1 MNIKVFSY
9 QKVGKS
15 SKTVSE
21 ALVKFFNDQDKGYLS
36 NNVLD
41 FIRSKNVIYRRT
53 DDDNHNALGIINILM
68 RTLKNFFGEKR
79 FVDEV
84 VGVEFIYISLSF
96 NWLLKLNLKPHDFK
110 PVEKVKLFFWKN
122 PFSKNL
128 KNVSKIIHIID
139 SKSWK
144 QFW

>member
-21 ALVKFFNDQDKGYLS
+21 ALEKFFNDQDKGYLS

-53 DDDNHNALGIINILM
+53 DDDNHKALGIINILM

-84 VGVEFIYISLSF
+84 VEVEFIYISLSF
-96 NWLLKLNLKPHDFK
+96 N
-110 PVEKVKLFFWKN
+110 
-122 PFSKNL
+122 
-128 KNVSKIIHIID
+128 
-139 SKSWK
+139 
-144 QFW
+144 

>member
-9 QKVGKS
+9 QKVSKS

-21 ALVKFFNDQDKGYLS
+21 ALEKFFNDQDKGYLS

-84 VGVEFIYISLSF
+84 VEVEFIYISLSF
-96 NWLLKLNLKPHDFK
+96 N
-110 PVEKVKLFFWKN
+110 
-122 PFSKNL
+122 
-128 KNVSKIIHIID
+128 
-139 SKSWK
+139 
-144 QFW
+144 

>member
-21 ALVKFFNDQDKGYLS
+21 ALEKFFNDQDKGYLS

-53 DDDNHNALGIINILM
+53 DDDNHNSLGIINILM

-84 VGVEFIYISLSF
+84 VEVEFIYISLSF
-96 NWLLKLNLKPHDFK
+96 N
-110 PVEKVKLFFWKN
+110 
-122 PFSKNL
+122 
-128 KNVSKIIHIID
+128 
-139 SKSWK
+139 
-144 QFW
+144 

>member
-21 ALVKFFNDQDKGYLS
+21 ALEKFFNDQDKGYLS

-84 VGVEFIYISLSF
+84 VEVEFIYISLSF
-96 NWLLKLNLKPHDFK
+96 N
-110 PVEKVKLFFWKN
+110 
-122 PFSKNL
+122 
-128 KNVSKIIHIID
+128 
-139 SKSWK
+139 
-144 QFW
+144 